1 MFATLV
7 CENEAY
13 SNLSVLNKYIQNWND
28 KIRTLTTA
36 SFGYKHQHHTPPVIY
51 LFIYTTYTY
60 ILPCYLTKHLYA
72 FNIHTRFFSQSP
84 HNHQGGKIMASSAAD
99 DSSSDGSGIGAGE
112 IMLFGV
118 RVQID
123 PMRKSVSMNNLSQYE
138 QPATRESVNNNLD
151 AVAAAANTGYAS
163 ADDAVRNQSN
173 GSRERKRGIPWTEDE
188 HKLFLLGLQKV
199 GKGDWR
205 GISRNFVK
213 TRTPTQVASHAQK
226 YFLRRSNLNRRRR
239 RSSLF
244 DITTDSVAAMPTEQE
259 VEEHNK
265 GQGVVVQ
272 PSIPPVQLQNPA
284 EMMAL
289 NNGGSMQIARP
300 FAVNPPPNP
309 STRMDLNQNH
319 NQNKNQKYET
329 DPLSVSL
336 NLSLSFNPNQSS
348 SYQVISSG
356 FNNGDSMISVN

>member
-1 MFATLV
+1 
-7 CENEAY
+7 
-13 SNLSVLNKYIQNWND
+13 
-28 KIRTLTTA
+28 
-36 SFGYKHQHHTPPVIY
+36 
-51 LFIYTTYTY
+51 
-60 ILPCYLTKHLYA
+60 
-72 FNIHTRFFSQSP
+72 
-84 HNHQGGKIMASSAAD
+84 
-99 DSSSDGSGIGAGE
+99 
-112 IMLFGV
+112 MLFGV

-123 PMRKSVSMNNLSQYE
+123 PMRKSVSMSNLSQYE
-138 QPATRESVNNNLD
+138 QPATCESVNNNLD
-151 AVAAAANTGYAS
+151 ASAAVAAAAAAANTGYAS
-163 ADDAVRNQSN
+163 ADDAFRNQSN

-265 GQGVVVQ
+265 GQVVVLQ

-284 EMMAL
+284 DMMAL
-289 NNGGSMQIARP
+289 NNGEQVNGGSMRIVRP
-300 FAVNPPPNP
+300 FAVIPSPNP
-309 STRMDLNQNH
+309 STRMDLNQNQ
-319 NQNKNQKYET
+319 NQNQKYET
-329 DPLSVSL
+329 DPLSASL

-348 SYQVISSG
+348 SYQVISG